1 MHSEHHE
8 SVEIQSTLF
17 LLLLVINT
25 KQIGAASEDIS
36 LSNNSVEV
44 FPVEEDLVEDSQQVR
59 PAQISIPGQLLL
71 EEMSK
76 SENNGN
82 YITAKLDT
90 LL

>member
-1 MHSEHHE
+1 M
-8 SVEIQSTLF
+8 
-17 LLLLVINT
+17 
-25 KQIGAASEDIS
+25 D
-36 LSNNSVEV
+36 
-44 FPVEEDLVEDSQQVR
+44 DSQQVR

-82 YITAKLDT
+82 NISGEVNV

>member
-1 MHSEHHE
+1 M
-8 SVEIQSTLF
+8 
-17 LLLLVINT
+17 INT
-25 KQIGAASEDIS
+25 KQIGAASVDIS

-44 FPVEEDLVEDSQQVR
+44 FPVEEDLMDDSQQVR

-82 YITAKLDT
+82 NISGEVNV